1 MRKRSTGSTKMRSVN
16 KKLAA
21 RLIVLIIAVLLMV
34 SGLKSNGFKDVR
46 NKAIM
51 ICYECMGIG

>member
-1 MRKRSTGSTKMRSVN
+1 MRSVN